1 MTAKSRRKA
10 MVALLRSSLDGRR
23 REARG
28 LAAWSA
34 VEAVPAFLSGLLVA
48 RAIDKGFLAG
58 SVETGFAW
66 LGVLALSVLVGAW
79 ATRQTFLRLAAVVE
93 PFRDELVIRTVT
105 GTLRRS
111 TAPGASADAAGAAR
125 VSHHVE
131 IVREAYASVLMVVQ
145 SFVVS
150 SIGALLGLFTLL
162 PLVLALVLPPV
173 VVGLALFLAALPG
186 MAARQRDSILA
197 DERIGDGAGTVSD
210 GLRDVVACGAEEKV
224 AASVGK
230 HIEAQARATREL
242 ARFTALRTVAI
253 AIGGWL
259 PLVLILAGGPW
270 LLRNGASTGEI
281 LGALTYVAQGLNPA
295 LETLV
300 RGLGNT
306 GLWLFVTLGR
316 IVEVAGDPEASAAP
330 NARRRRQHAI
340 PRHHDMR
347 FRHATFGYGRSPEP
361 VIRDLDLVVADGDHL
376 AVVGPSGVG
385 KSTLAGLIA
394 GMLSPQSGEVRL
406 GDVRV
411 GDLDPR
417 TAARHRVL
425 IPQEAY
431 IFAGTLRENLGYLR
445 PDATTELIDDA
456 VERLGMGSLVARMGG
471 YEADVDASELS
482 AGERQLITLVRAYIS
497 PARFVVL
504 DEAAC
509 HLDPAAEARV
519 ELAFA
524 ARPGTL
530 LVIAHRISSALR
542 ARRILLLD
550 GAGVAIGTHD
560 DLLARSPL
568 YRDLV
573 GHWAGVSHAERANG
587 GPPAANGAS
596 PTVREVLAHAAKM
609 APVQVVRAVKDIAGP
624 RHQHPLRRRIER
636 ALARHPA
643 RHR

>member
-1 MTAKSRRKA
+1 MTPKQRRTA
-10 MVALLRSSLDGRR
+10 MATLLRSSLHGRR
-23 REARG
+23 REVTG

-66 LGVLALSVLVGAW
+66 LGVLAVSVLIGAW

-93 PFRDELVIRTVT
+93 PFRDELVRRTVN

-111 TAPGASADAAGAAR
+111 TAPGASPDAAGAAR
-125 VSHHVE
+125 LTHHVE
-131 IVREAYASVLMVVQ
+131 IVREGYASVLMVVQ

-162 PLVLALVLPPV
+162 PLVLVLVVPPV
-173 VVGLALFLAALPG
+173 VIGLALFLSALRG

-197 DERIGDGAGTVSD
+197 DERIGDVAGTVSD
-210 GLRDVVACGAEEKV
+210 GLRDVVACGAEATV
-224 AASVGK
+224 AASAGE
-230 HIEAQARATREL
+230 HIAAQAHATRVL
-242 ARFTALRTVAI
+242 ARFTAVRTVSI

-259 PLVLILAGGPW
+259 PIVLILAAGPW

-281 LGALTYVAQGLNPA
+281 LGALTYVAQGLHPA

-300 RGLGNT
+300 RSLGHT
-306 GLWLFVTLGR
+306 GLWLYVTLGR
-316 IVEVAGDPEASAAP
+316 IAEAAADLQAPDARARYEGDV
-330 NARRRRQHAI
+330 
-340 PRHHDMR
+340 PRHPDLR
-347 FRHATFGYGRSPEP
+347 FRQVTFGYGRSPDP
-361 VIRDLDLVVADGDHL
+361 VIRELDLVIADGDHL

-406 GDVRV
+406 GGVPV
-411 GDLDPR
+411 GDLDAQ

-431 IFAGTLRENLGYLR
+431 VFAGTLRENLAYLR
-445 PDATTELIDDA
+445 PDATTAQIDDA
-456 VERLGMGSLVARMGG
+456 VDRLGMRSLVARIGG
-471 YEADVDASELS
+471 YDAEVDASALS
-482 AGERQLITLVRAYIS
+482 AGERQLITLVRSYLS
-497 PARFVVL
+497 PARLVVL

-542 ARRILLLD
+542 ARKILVLD
-550 GAGVAIGTHD
+550 GTCAAIGTHEE
-560 DLLARSPL
+560 LLAASPL

-573 GHWAGVSHAERANG
+573 GHWAVT
-587 GPPAANGAS
+587 P
-596 PTVREVLAHAAKM
+596 VRPDARE
-609 APVQVVRAVKDIAGP
+609 
-624 RHQHPLRRRIER
+624 
-636 ALARHPA
+636 ALAEVTTD
-643 RHR
+643 

>member
-1 MTAKSRRKA
+1 MTPKQRRTA
-10 MVALLRSSLDGRR
+10 MATLLRSSLHGRR
-23 REARG
+23 REVTG

-66 LGVLALSVLVGAW
+66 LGVLAVSVLVGAW
-79 ATRQTFLRLAAVVE
+79 ATSQTFLRLAAVVE
-93 PFRDELVIRTVT
+93 PFRDELVRRTVT

-111 TAPGASADAAGAAR
+111 TAAGATPDAAGAAR
-125 VSHHVE
+125 LTHHVE
-131 IVREAYASVLMVVQ
+131 IVREGYASVLMVVQ

-162 PLVLALVLPPV
+162 PLVLVLVLPPV
-173 VVGLALFLAALPG
+173 VIGLALFLSALRG

-197 DERIGDGAGTVSD
+197 DERIGDVAGTVSD
-210 GLRDVVACGAEEKV
+210 GLRDVVACGAEATV
-224 AASVGK
+224 AASAGE
-230 HIEAQARATREL
+230 HIAAQAHATRVL
-242 ARFTALRTVAI
+242 ARFTAVRTVSV

-259 PLVLILAGGPW
+259 PIVLILAAGPW

-281 LGALTYVAQGLNPA
+281 LGALTYVAQGLQPA

-300 RGLGNT
+300 RGLGHT
-306 GLWLFVTLGR
+306 GLWLYVTLGR
-316 IVEVAGDPEASAAP
+316 IVEAAADLQAPDARAGYGGDV
-330 NARRRRQHAI
+330 
-340 PRHHDMR
+340 PRHPDLR
-347 FRHATFGYGRSPEP
+347 FRQVTFGYGRSPDP
-361 VIRDLDLVVADGDHL
+361 VIRELDLVIADGDHL

-394 GMLSPQSGEVRL
+394 GMLSPQSGDVCL
-406 GDVRV
+406 GGVPV
-411 GDLDPR
+411 GDLDAH
-417 TAARHRVL
+417 TAARYRVL

-431 IFAGTLRENLGYLR
+431 VFAGTLRENLAYLR
-445 PDATTELIDDA
+445 PDATTAQIDDA
-456 VERLGMGSLVARMGG
+456 VDRLGMRSLVARIGG
-471 YEADVDASELS
+471 YDAEVDASALS
-482 AGERQLITLVRAYIS
+482 AGERQLITLVRSYLS
-497 PARFVVL
+497 PARLIVL

-542 ARRILLLD
+542 ARRILVLD
-550 GAGVAIGTHD
+550 GAGAVVGTHEE
-560 DLLARSPL
+560 LLAVSPL

-573 GHWAGVSHAERANG
+573 GHWAGT
-587 GPPAANGAS
+587 PAQPDA
-596 PTVREVLAHAAKM
+596 RE
-609 APVQVVRAVKDIAGP
+609 
-624 RHQHPLRRRIER
+624 
-636 ALARHPA
+636 ALAEVTTD
-643 RHR
+643 

>member
-1 MTAKSRRKA
+1 MA
-10 MVALLRSSLDGRR
+10 ALLRSSLHGRR
-23 REARG
+23 REVTG

-58 SVETGFAW
+58 DLETGFAW
-66 LGVLALSVLVGAW
+66 LGVLAVSVIVGAW
-79 ATRQTFLRLAAVVE
+79 ATRQTFLRLAAIVE
-93 PFRDELVIRTVT
+93 PFRDQLVTRTVT
-105 GTLRRS
+105 GTVRRS
-111 TAPGASADAAGAAR
+111 TAPGATADTAGAAR
-125 VSHHVE
+125 LTHHVE

-145 SFVVS
+145 SFVVT

-162 PLVLALVLPPV
+162 PLVLVLVLPPV
-173 VVGLALFLAALPG
+173 LVGLGLFFAALPG

-197 DERIGDGAGTVSD
+197 DERIGDAAATVSE
-210 GLRDVVACGAEEKV
+210 GQRDIVACGGENVIAGR
-224 AASVGK
+224 VGE

-242 ARFTALRTVAI
+242 ARFTAVRTVSV

-259 PLVLILAGGPW
+259 PLVLILIGGPW

-281 LGALTYVAQGLNPA
+281 LGALTYVAQGLHPA
-295 LETLV
+295 LQTLV
-300 RGLGNT
+300 GGLGNT
-306 GLWLFVTLGR
+306 GLWLYVTLGR
-316 IVEVAGDPEASAAP
+316 IVEVAGVDEASGAADAP
-330 NARRRRQHAI
+330 RRDVSPSHG
-340 PRHHDMR
+340 DVR
-347 FRHATFGYGRSPEP
+347 FRGVTFGYGRSPEP
-361 VIRDLDLVVADGDHL
+361 VIHDLDLVVADGDHL

-406 GDVRV
+406 GDLRV
-411 GDLDPR
+411 GDLDPQ

-431 IFAGTLRENLGYLR
+431 VFAGTLRENLSYLR
-445 PDATTELIDDA
+445 PDATTEQIDDA
-456 VERLGMGSLVARMGG
+456 VDRLGMRALVQRIGG
-471 YEADVDASELS
+471 YEAGVEAAELS
-482 AGERQLITLVRAYIS
+482 AGERQLVTLVRAYIS
-497 PARFVVL
+497 PARFVLL

-542 ARRILLLD
+542 ARRIVVLD
-550 GAGVAIGTHD
+550 GAGVAVGSHAE
-560 DLLARSPL
+560 LLARSPL

-573 GHWAGVSHAERANG
+573 GHWSGVPAGDGGQGADDRA
-587 GPPAANGAS
+587 PA
-596 PTVREVLAHAAKM
+596 TVRTVT
-609 APVQVVRAVKDIAGP
+609 
-624 RHQHPLRRRIER
+624 
-636 ALARHPA
+636 
-643 RHR
+643 

>member
-10 MVALLRSSLDGRR
+10 MTALLRSSLHGRR
-23 REARG
+23 REMTG

-125 VSHHVE
+125 VTHHVE

-162 PLVLALVLPPV
+162 PLVLVLVLPPV
-173 VVGLALFLAALPG
+173 VVGLGLFLAALPG

-197 DERIGDGAGTVSD
+197 DERVGDGAGTVSG

-224 AASVGK
+224 AATVGE
-230 HIEAQARATREL
+230 HIDAQAGATREL
-242 ARFTALRTVAI
+242 ARFTALRTVAV

-259 PLVLILAGGPW
+259 PLVLILVGGPW

-281 LGALTYVAQGLNPA
+281 LGALTYVAQGLHPA
-295 LETLV
+295 IATLV
-300 RGLGNT
+300 SGLGNT

-316 IVEVAGDPEASAAP
+316 IVEVAGDPEAPAP
-330 NARRRRQHAI
+330 TDAQHPRHAI
-340 PRHHDMR
+340 PSHHDMR
-347 FRHATFGYGRSPEP
+347 FRHVTFGYGRSPEP
-361 VIRDLDLVVADGDHL
+361 VIRDLDLAIPDGDHL

-394 GMLSPQSGEVRL
+394 GMLSPQSG
-406 GDVRV
+406 DVLFGNVSV
-411 GDLDPR
+411 GDLDPQ

-431 IFAGTLRENLGYLR
+431 VFAGTLRENLDYLE
-445 PDATTELIDDA
+445 PAATTEHIDDA
-456 VERLGMGSLVARMGG
+456 VERLGMGSLVAQIGG
-471 YEADVDASELS
+471 YEEEVDASELS

-497 PARFVVL
+497 PARFVLL

-530 LVIAHRISSALR
+530 LVSAHRISSALR
-542 ARRILLLD
+542 ARRILVLD
-550 GAGVAIGTHD
+550 GAGVALGTHE

-573 GHWAGVSHAERANG
+573 GRWAGA
-587 GPPAANGAS
+587 PPAEGVNGRPAPAAKGAS
-596 PTVREVLAHAAKM
+596 PTVR
-609 APVQVVRAVKDIAGP
+609 
-624 RHQHPLRRRIER
+624 
-636 ALARHPA
+636 
-643 RHR
+643 

>member
-10 MVALLRSSLDGRR
+10 MTGLLRSSLHGRH
-23 REARG
+23 REVRG

-66 LGVLALSVLVGAW
+66 LAVLALSVLVGAW

-93 PFRDELVIRTVT
+93 PFRDELVTRAVT

-125 VSHHVE
+125 VTHHVE

-150 SIGALLGLFTLL
+150 SVGALLGLFTLL
-162 PLVLALVLPPV
+162 PLVLVLVLPPV
-173 VVGLALFLAALPG
+173 LVGLGLFLAALPG

-197 DERIGDGAGTVSD
+197 DERVGDGAGTVSE
-210 GLRDVVACGAEEKV
+210 GLRDVVACGGEEKV
-224 AASVGK
+224 AASVGE
-230 HIEAQARATREL
+230 HIDAQARATREL
-242 ARFTALRTVAI
+242 ARFTALRTVAV

-281 LGALTYVAQGLNPA
+281 LGALTYVAQGLDPA
-295 LETLV
+295 LQTLV

-316 IVEVAGDPEASAAP
+316 IVEAAGDPNAPAPTEAR
-330 NARRRRQHAI
+330 ARRQAI
-340 PRHHDMR
+340 PRHQNVE
-347 FRHATFGYGRSPEP
+347 FRHVTFGYGRSPEP
-361 VIRDLDLVVADGDHL
+361 VIRDLDLVIADGDHV

-394 GMLSPQSGEVRL
+394 GMLSPQSGEVQL

-411 GDLDPR
+411 GELDPQ
-417 TAARHRVL
+417 TAARQRVL

-431 IFAGTLRENLGYLR
+431 VFAGTLRENLDYLR
-445 PDATTELIDDA
+445 PDATTEQIDDA
-456 VERLGMGSLVARMGG
+456 VERLGARSLITRIGG

-497 PARFVVL
+497 PAPFVLL

-509 HLDPAAEARV
+509 HLDPVAEARA

-550 GAGVAIGTHD
+550 GAGVALGTHEE
-560 DLLARSPL
+560 LLARSPL

-573 GHWAGVSHAERANG
+573 GHWAGVSPPEGVNG
-587 GPPAANGAS
+587 GPPAVRGAS
-596 PTVREVLAHAAKM
+596 PTVREVLAHAAKV
-609 APVQVVRAVKDIAGP
+609 APVQVVRAVKDIARP
-624 RHQHPLRRRIER
+624 RHQHLLLRRIER
-636 ALARHPA
+636 VLARHGA
-643 RHR
+643 RDR

>member
-1 MTAKSRRKA
+1 MSPKRRRQA
-10 MVALLRSSLDGRR
+10 MAALLRSALHGRR
-23 REARG
+23 REVTG

-48 RAIDKGFLAG
+48 RAVDKGFLAD
-58 SVETGFAW
+58 SLETGFAW
-66 LGVLALSVLVGAW
+66 LGVLALSVIVGAW

-93 PFRDELVIRTVT
+93 PFRDQLVTRTVT
-105 GTLRRS
+105 GTVRRS
-111 TAPGASADAAGAAR
+111 TAPGATADTAGAAR
-125 VSHHVE
+125 LTHHVE

-162 PLVLALVLPPV
+162 PLVLVLVLPPV
-173 VVGLALFLAALPG
+173 VVGLGLFFAALPG

-197 DERIGDGAGTVSD
+197 DERIGDAAATVSE
-210 GLRDVVACGAEEKV
+210 GQRDIVACGGENV
-224 AASVGK
+224 IAARVGE
-230 HIEAQARATREL
+230 HIEAQARATRGL
-242 ARFTALRTVAI
+242 ARFTALRTVAVS
-253 AIGGWL
+253 IGGWL
-259 PLVLILAGGPW
+259 PLVLILVGGSW

-295 LETLV
+295 LSTLV

-306 GLWLFVTLGR
+306 GLWLYVTLGR
-316 IVEVAGDPEASAAP
+316 IVEVAGDAEAPGAA
-330 NARRRRQHAI
+330 HA
-340 PRHHDMR
+340 PRPGATPSHDDLR
-347 FRHATFGYGRSPEP
+347 FHQVTFGYGRSPEP
-361 VIRDLDLVVADGDHL
+361 VIRDLDLVIADGDHL

-385 KSTLAGLIA
+385 KSTLTGLIA
-394 GMLSPQSGEVRL
+394 GMLSPQSGQVCL
-406 GDVRV
+406 GDVAV
-411 GDLDPR
+411 GDLDPQ

-431 IFAGTLRENLGYLR
+431 VFAGTLRENLSYLR
-445 PDATTELIDDA
+445 PDVTTEQIDDA
-456 VERLGMGSLVARMGG
+456 VDRLGMRALVERIGG
-471 YEADVDASELS
+471 YEAQVDSAELS

-497 PARFVVL
+497 PARFVLL

-524 ARPGTL
+524 ERPGTL

-542 ARRILLLD
+542 ARRVLVLD
-550 GAGVAIGTHD
+550 GAGVAVGSHE

-573 GHWAGVSHAERANG
+573 GHWDGVPPTEDVD
-587 GPPAANGAS
+587 GPQLGANGA
-596 PTVREVLAHAAKM
+596 PATVRAVLAQAAIA
-609 APVQVVRAVKDIAGP
+609 APLHVVRAVQDVSGS
-624 RHQHPLRRRIER
+624 RHQHVLLRRIER
-636 ALARHPA
+636 ALLR
-643 RHR
+643 RGRQTR

>member
-1 MTAKSRRKA
+1 MTPKSRRKA
-10 MVALLRSSLDGRR
+10 MAALLRSSLHGRR
-23 REARG
+23 REVTG
-28 LAAWSA
+28 LGVWST

-66 LGVLALSVLVGAW
+66 LGILALSVLVGAW

-93 PFRDELVIRTVT
+93 PFRDELVTRTVT

-111 TAPGASADAAGAAR
+111 TAPGASADMAGAAR
-125 VSHHVE
+125 VTHHVE

-150 SIGALLGLFTLL
+150 SIGAVLGLFTLL
-162 PLVLALVLPPV
+162 PLVLVLVLPPV
-173 VVGLALFLAALPG
+173 VVGLGLFLAALPG

-197 DERIGDGAGTVSD
+197 DERIGDAAGTVSE
-210 GLRDVVACGAEEKV
+210 GLRDVVACGGEEKI
-224 AASVGK
+224 AATVGQ
-230 HIEAQARATREL
+230 HIDAQARATREL
-242 ARFTALRTVAI
+242 ARFTALRTVAV

-281 LGALTYVAQGLNPA
+281 LGALTYVAQGLHPA
-295 LETLV
+295 IGTLV
-300 RGLGNT
+300 SGLGNT

-316 IVEVAGDPEASAAP
+316 IVEVAGDPEASEP
-330 NARRRRQHAI
+330 TDARRRRRAM
-340 PRHHDMR
+340 PCHHDVHI
-347 FRHATFGYGRSPEP
+347 RHVTFGYGRSPEP
-361 VIRDLDLVVADGDHL
+361 VIRDLDLVIADGDHL

-394 GMLSPQSGEVRL
+394 GMLSPQSGDVRL

-411 GDLDPR
+411 GDLDPQ
-417 TAARHRVL
+417 TAARQRVL

-431 IFAGTLRENLGYLR
+431 VFAGTLRENLSYLR
-445 PDATTELIDDA
+445 PEATTEQIDDA
-456 VERLGMGSLVARMGG
+456 VELLGMRSLVARMGG
-471 YEADVDASELS
+471 YEAGADASELS
-482 AGERQLITLVRAYIS
+482 AGERQLITLVRAYVS
-497 PARFVVL
+497 PARFVLL

-509 HLDPAAEARV
+509 RLDPAAEARV

-542 ARRILLLD
+542 ARRILVLD
-550 GAGVAIGTHD
+550 GAGVALGTHE

-573 GHWAGVSHAERANG
+573 GHWGDAPPADGVNG
-587 GPPAANGAS
+587 LPAAANGAP
-596 PTVREVLAHAAKM
+596 PTVDEALAHAPM
-609 APVQVVRAVKDIAGP
+609 AAPRADPASADDDRP
-624 RHQHPLRRRIER
+624 
-636 ALARHPA
+636 ALG
-643 RHR
+643 